1 MVENISFLVV
11 SVLNLVVDR
20 GVKTTENNVVV
31 VEERKELECG
41 GEMDERC
48 FRKKKRVLC
57 WKSYGFQMFKRQ
69 ELMKRNHEK
78 EAREKTCARIF
89 NYGFVFVT
97 IQTAFR
103 NNSAKTMTNIT
114 MSNRQTFCVKNT

>member
-1 MVENISFLVV
+1 MRGNHSNVVVLVVMVENISFLVV

-57 WKSYGFQMFKRQ
+57 
-69 ELMKRNHEK
+69 
-78 EAREKTCARIF
+78 
-89 NYGFVFVT
+89 
-97 IQTAFR
+97 
-103 NNSAKTMTNIT
+103 
-114 MSNRQTFCVKNT
+114 